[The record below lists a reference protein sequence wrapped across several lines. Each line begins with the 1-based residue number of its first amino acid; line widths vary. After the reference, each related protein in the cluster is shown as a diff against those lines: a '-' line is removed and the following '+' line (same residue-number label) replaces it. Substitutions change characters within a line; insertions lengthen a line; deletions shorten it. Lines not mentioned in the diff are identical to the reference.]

1 MSAQRLVYEASYEKN
16 AQHSCPLGVAVKR
29 SSSTSPSCLS
39 FRGILSKHI
48 CSSLMISVVM
58 KVFWM
63 HLL

>member
-39 FRGILSKHI
+39 FPVFLANAF
-48 CSSLMISVVM
+48 VV
-58 KVFWM
+58 
-63 HLL
+63 H